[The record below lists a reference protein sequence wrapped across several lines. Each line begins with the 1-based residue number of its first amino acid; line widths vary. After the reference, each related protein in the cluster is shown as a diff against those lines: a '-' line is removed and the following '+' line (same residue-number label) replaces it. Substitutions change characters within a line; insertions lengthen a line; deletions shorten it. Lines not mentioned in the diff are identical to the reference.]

1 MRLFFGSY
9 ATDVSI
15 EKREEFERLFW
26 YIELILLLVSC

>member
-15 EKREEFERLFW
+15 EKGKNFERLFS
-26 YIELILLLVSC
+26 YIDRILVPVLC

>member
-15 EKREEFERLFW
+15 EKKGKISW
-26 YIELILLLVSC
+26 ITALINVG